1 VIIVIIEGVV
11 MWLSRLGA
19 LLTLLLAM
27 PALGQDKGYTWLVDR
42 ESYVLDADGRWT
54 ERVERER
61 KALDAVAARNG
72 GRIDLAYS
80 ASQERLEIIEVAT
93 IKADGRHLPVPADL
107 IIDAAPQVSRD
118 VALYTDMRTRSVV
131 FPDLEAG
138 DSIRYVYRRTSID
151 RTWPGFSQNIVWF
164 KNMRTLLS
172 ERIFDAPSTMKLE
185 VEAHGVG
192 YHVEPLGDRVR
203 RTLTWSNPNPTPVE
217 AGAVSEFD
225 WGSRATVST
234 YASYAEIGDYYG
246 TLHSEAAGLTADM
259 RSLAAD
265 IVKGAADRED
275 EARRLYDWVTR
286 KIRYVGVE
294 IGKGKL
300 KPASAEETLRNRYG
314 DCKAMV
320 ALLSA
325 LLQARG
331 IASEPVLMDT
341 NFARYSMP
349 DVPATIFNHVIL
361 YIPGFDRYVDATWHN
376 ASFGILPWGH
386 YGKPVLHAVP
396 GRSRLA
402 QVPMA
407 SVAQNEAEVLTKL
420 SVTRDGRISGTSRE
434 TVVGT
439 MAGDVRNYAS
449 DTSAAKA
456 RDQLQ
461 HLGTPGTGRW
471 TRAVVDPSSPN
482 VELVGEFDLSDQV
495 DLASGE
501 PFVPTAGLR
510 FSVRPGLFLLGSHN
524 GPRHYPFPCYGGRQ
538 AETIEVAIPAGV
550 RPIRLPVER
559 HLKTAVA
566 EYNSSYA
573 FSNGTLLVKREFIA
587 HPDRPV
593 CPAEIA
599 GQLSTF
605 LAAVGRDV
613 RAAITFM
620 AN

>member
-1 VIIVIIEGVV
+1 

-27 PALGQDKGYTWLVDR
+27 PALGQDKGYTWLIDR
-42 ESYVLDADGRWT
+42 ETYVLDADGGWSA
-54 ERVERER
+54 RVERER
-61 KALDAVAARNG
+61 KALDAAAARNG

-80 ASQERLEIIEVAT
+80 ANQERLEIVEVST
-93 IKADGRHLPVPADL
+93 IKADGRRIPVRGDM

-131 FPDLEAG
+131 FPDFEAG
-138 DSIRYVYRRTSID
+138 DSIRYVYRRTPLD

-164 KNMRTLLS
+164 RNVRTLLS
-172 ERIFDAPSTMKLE
+172 ERIFEAPSTVKLE
-185 VEAHGVG
+185 VETHDVA
-192 YHVEPLGDRVR
+192 YQVEPLGDRVR
-203 RTLTWSNPNPTPVE
+203 RTLTWSNPTPSAVE

-225 WGSRATVST
+225 WGSRAAVST

-246 TLHSEAAGLTADM
+246 ALHAEAAGSAANLT
-259 RSLAAD
+259 SLAAD
-265 IVKGAADRED
+265 IVKGATDREN

-286 KIRYVGVE
+286 NIRYVGVE

-300 KPASAEETLRNRYG
+300 RPAPAEETLRNRYG

-325 LLQARG
+325 LLKARG
-331 IASEPVLMDT
+331 IASEPALMDIS
-341 NFARYSMP
+341 FARYAMP
-349 DVPATIFNHVIL
+349 EVPVTIFNHVIL
-361 YIPGFDRYVDATWHN
+361 YLPEFDRYVDATWHN

-386 YGKPVLHAVP
+386 YGKPVLHAVS
-396 GRSRLA
+396 GSSRIA
-402 QVPMA
+402 RVPMA
-407 SVAQNEAEVLTKL
+407 GVKQNVAEIFTKL
-420 SVTRDGRISGTSRE
+420 KVSADGRVSGTSRE
-434 TVVGT
+434 TVLGT

-471 TRAVVDPSSPN
+471 TRALVDPSSPN
-482 VELVGEFDLSDQV
+482 VELVSEFDLSDPV

-501 PFVPTAGLR
+501 PFVPIAGLR
-510 FSVRPGLFLLGSHN
+510 FSVRPGLFLLGSQN
-524 GPRHYPFPCYGGRQ
+524 GPRQYPFPCYAGRQ
-538 AETIEVAIPAGV
+538 AETIEVAIPPGV
-550 RPIRLPVER
+550 RPIRLPVDR

-566 EYNSSYA
+566 EYNATYE
-573 FSNGTLLVKREFIA
+573 FSPGTLVVKREFIA

-599 GQLSTF
+599 AQLSSF
-605 LAAVGRDV
+605 LATVSRDT
-613 RAAITFM
+613 RAAIAFT